1 MPGMIIAM
9 LKPESFHAIAING
22 FQTNAFKWMKKKEV
36 SDKLHF
42 GHCMR
47 SSIFPLRRLWHK
59 LCCSFAMWVHYAGI
73 RNGITNYNSIECVLY
88 VLCNTKIL
96 PCNFHYVVVIATVD
110 RRPSRAST
118 TIILIIKTYF
128 IWHIL
133 SSSRIIYDASYKNIY
148 ENDCTCENIAWQS
161 FSFWLRQPMFWML
174 FRNCFC
180 LLWLC
185 KESCRF
191 TLKIDHQ
198 KPYEFTRFAA
208 LDGWCWVC

>member
-1 MPGMIIAM
+1 
-9 LKPESFHAIAING
+9 
-22 FQTNAFKWMKKKEV
+22 
-36 SDKLHF
+36 
-42 GHCMR
+42 MR
-47 SSIFPLRRLWHK
+47 SFRALQHQNIALQFSLRRSNRH
-59 LCCSFAMWVHYAGI
+59 S
-73 RNGITNYNSIECVLY
+73 R
-88 VLCNTKIL
+88 
-96 PCNFHYVVVIATVD
+96 

-133 SSSRIIYDASYKNIY
+133 SSSRMIYDSSYKNLY

-185 KESCRF
+185 KESCGF

-208 LDGWCWVC
+208 LDGWLVLGVLAWN